1 MISAVLYK
9 DGDEFTGCRIQGHSG
24 MDESG
29 RDIVCAA
36 ASILGTTCVNSLESV
51 CGVIPRVTEN
61 AEGILSFE
69 LPDTEGEQS
78 RGAAIL
84 MGALRQGLS
93 DLAEEYP
100 EYLKLT
106 IKKRRKSQ

>member
-9 DGDEFTGCRIQGHSG
+9 DGDVITGCRIQGHSG
-24 MDESG
+24 MEESG

-36 ASILGTTCVNSLESV
+36 VSILGTTCVNSLESV
-51 CGVIPRVTEN
+51 CGVVPEVTEN
-61 AEGILSFE
+61 AEGILSFD
-69 LPDTEGEQS
+69 LPETDGERS

-100 EYLKLT
+100 EFMKLT